1 MPTTD
6 VAAPRVYVVTG
17 AGSGIGQATA
27 AQLIDEG
34 HRVIG
39 VDLKNTE
46 VVADLSTEDGI
57 AAMVEEI
64 SALTSVVDGVI
75 ANAGTSLQAPMD
87 VAINFFGAVGT
98 VEGLLPLLRASD
110 APRVC
115 ITASA
120 ASLHPANDDLVDA
133 MLNGDRETAA
143 AIGERLVAA
152 GGGAGYL
159 NYSSSKQAVARW
171 VRRNALAE
179 RFVGAGITLNAVAPG
194 LVLTP
199 MTEPL
204 LATEEGRRQVEEG
217 MPSPLNGPARP
228 EDVAAAICF
237 LTSTAAGKIGGQVL
251 FVDSGYDALTRGD
264 DSW

>member
-204 LATEEGRRQVEEG
+204 LATEEGRR
-217 MPSPLNGPARP
+217 
-228 EDVAAAICF
+228 
-237 LTSTAAGKIGGQVL
+237 
-251 FVDSGYDALTRGD
+251 
-264 DSW
+264 